1 MDGISRIIILQLIA
15 VVSWSEIDLSLF
27 EKPLFHL
34 LVKTQ
39 PKHSHRLSSRYRFL
53 VEFPSFWNTRYFTWN
68 TYLVFQIQC
77 AKNLVFQT
85 FSFEIPSF
93 FYPNAMFLIEIL
105 GFSLE
110 ILGIS
115 KISDNL
121 TSYMWD
127 WNYVKYDVFL
137 QTCIS
142 TDAWPTYLEQ

>member
-85 FSFEIPSF
+85 FSFEMPSF
-93 FYPNAMFLIEIL
+93 FYPNAMFSIEIL
-105 GFSLE
+105 GFSSE

-115 KISDNL
+115 NFVHVRLELRQVRCFL
-121 TSYMWD
+121 TNMYFNWRM
-127 WNYVKYDVFL
+127 
-137 QTCIS
+137 
-142 TDAWPTYLEQ
+142 AYLLRTIMPL

>member
-77 AKNLVFQT
+77 AKNIVFQT
-85 FSFEIPSF
+85 FSFEMPSF
-93 FYPNAMFLIEIL
+93 FYPNAMFSIEIL
-105 GFSLE
+105 DFSSE

-115 KISDNL
+115 NFVHVRLELRQVRCFL
-121 TSYMWD
+121 TNMYFNWRM
-127 WNYVKYDVFL
+127 
-137 QTCIS
+137 
-142 TDAWPTYLEQ
+142 AYLLRTIMPL